1 MNPDNV
7 RGWEAV
13 ARISAGAKA
22 IDDVLGGGWPK
33 GRIVEVYGKR
43 NSGKR
48 SLALAALAD
57 PHKEA
62 WLYSGAWVE
71 LGSDAY
77 DQPYA
82 TACGWQQQ
90 DVTYL
95 STDLARRGALEYVEK
110 VVRKGSRA
118 LVVVSGA
125 HMLTRGD
132 EVAVRLYDQQMR
144 RLVSAAHATGTC
156 VMFLRD
162 GDRQN
167 APFADDACAVT
178 NALKYY
184 STMRVYLSAAPWCDK
199 GNAGILGQG
208 ELVKNKLGPV
218 FARFGFVVQHS
229 RGLLAED
236 SALAA
241 SG

>member
-1 MNPDNV
+1 MNPD
-7 RGWEAV
+7 RSWESV

-33 GRIVEVYGKR
+33 GRIVEVYGR
-43 NSGKR
+43 PNSGKR

-57 PHKEA
+57 RAKAA

-71 LGSDAY
+71 LVDGAY

-110 VVRKGSRA
+110 VVRKGSRL

-125 HMLTRGD
+125 HALVSSD
-132 EVAVRLYDQQMR
+132 DIACRLYDQQMR

-162 GDRQN
+162 GERQS
-167 APFADDACAVT
+167 APFVSDACAVG

-184 STMRVYLSAAPWCDK
+184 SSVRVHLAAASWCDK
-199 GNAGILGQG
+199 GNAGIVGQG
-208 ELVKNKLGPV
+208 ELVKNKLGPA

-229 RGLLAED
+229 RGLLAGD

-241 SG
+241 NG